1 MHAPQIIAIHTA
13 PAAAAPMQ
21 ARHEVTA
28 RAGAGLAGDRYGEQA
43 GTFSP
48 DQDPDFEV
56 TLIEE
61 EALLALA
68 RDYGYAMSPAESRRN
83 LTTRGVALNHLVGCE
98 FWVGAVRLRGT
109 RLCEPC
115 DHLARLTD
123 RRALKGLLHRGGLR
137 AQIVLGG
144 VMRVGDPVRP
154 ADTDASVA
162 PGSVPE

>member
-1 MHAPQIIAIHTA
+1 MLSPTIVAIHIA
-13 PAAAAPMQ
+13 PTAAAPMQ
-21 ARHEVTA
+21 AQLQVE
-28 RAGAGLAGDRYGEQA
+28 AGVGLGLVGDRYRA
-43 GTFSP
+43 KIGTFSP
-48 DQDPDFEV
+48 DLDADFEI

-98 FWVGAVRLRGT
+98 FRVGAVRLRGT

-137 AQIVLGG
+137 AQIISGG
-144 VMRVGDPVRP
+144 VIRVGDPVCLADPDSAAP
-154 ADTDASVA
+154 AS
-162 PGSVPE
+162 

>member
-1 MHAPQIIAIHTA
+1 MLSPTIVAIHIA

-21 ARHEVTA
+21 AQLRVE
-28 RAGAGLAGDRYGEQA
+28 AGVGLGLVGDRYRA
-43 GTFSP
+43 KLGTFSP
-48 DQDPDFEV
+48 DLDADFEI

-98 FWVGAVRLRGT
+98 FRVGAVRLRGT

-137 AQIVLGG
+137 AQIISGG
-144 VMRVGDPVRP
+144 EIRVGDPVGLVDP
-154 ADTDASVA
+154 NSAA
-162 PGSVPE
+162 PSS